1 MRKRLEASLS
11 AKENEYLQDFDRGI
25 KPKLDFLTGFD
36 RRFVIDQII
45 PKLQLWDRFQV
56 GLRWLVGLKLI

>member
-11 AKENEYLQDFDRGI
+11 AKENEYLQDFDRGM

-45 PKLQLWDRFQV
+45 PKLQL
-56 GLRWLVGLKLI
+56 